1 MATLREWIVRASGA
15 LGRRRGD
22 ADLEEELRSHAEL
35 AAGASRNA
43 RGIAHAMDALR
54 DQRGLPWLD
63 DFVRDFRHAL
73 RLLRSDPVFTAV
85 AIVSLAL
92 GIGATSAIF
101 SLADILVLRPL
112 PIPSP
117 GAVMTVTAEG
127 SEEEIGGFVSY
138 PNYRDVREQAQSF
151 DGLLAYKI
159 STLAFARVPN
169 AAREMRMGM
178 LVSDNFFD
186 ALGVAPLHGRSF
198 SRDETAVPG
207 RDAVVVL
214 SDDFWKSAFGA
225 NPSTLGSVIWLNGID
240 FHVIGIAP
248 ASFTGPEPPLR
259 PAFYVPTAMASRLDQ
274 KRANV
279 LENRGA
285 RAFHVKGRLRSGVSR
300 RTAQAELTT
309 IWDALARQYPDSNA
323 HRTIAVRTELEQRIR
338 SDPWDAI
345 TVGLLGGLAALVL
358 IIACAN
364 VANLMLS
371 RVRTRSREMAIRLAL
386 GVSRARLFRQL
397 LTEGLL
403 LSLLGGAAGL
413 GVAYAGIRFL
423 QTIPA
428 GDQIVI
434 APQLDERV
442 VIFTLLAAMATAAV
456 FAIAPA
462 RQSVRTNLVPAL
474 KTSEVTETKGPR
486 TIGRHVLVVAQVA
499 AAMVV
504 LLATGMML
512 DGFRKALVLDPGFR
526 IDHLMMMS
534 LDPSLVRYMPQQ
546 TRAFYRE
553 LVDRARALPGVR
565 SVALTSAVPF
575 SVAEQE
581 ADEIVPE
588 GYQLPRRQASESTF
602 AAVVDERYFD
612 TMQVKVIR
620 GRPFSEADTTASR
633 AVAIVN
639 EQFANRY
646 WPNQDPIGKRIR
658 LPNKRDAGSASPS
671 GERSSPPGEW
681 LEVVGVTR
689 TGKYLWIA
697 EAPMPFLYLPFA
709 QQDRAR
715 MSLLVESTSADAS
728 GLASPLRELVASI
741 DVTQPIA
748 NAQTFAQLYRQR
760 AVAVPTI
767 IMQTVGAIGV
777 LGLTLALIGVYGLVA
792 YSVTRRTREIGIRM
806 AIGAAKSD
814 VLAMVIRQGLI
825 LSVSGIAVGGVA
837 SVVVARALS
846 AALVGIGRPS
856 PITYVIVPV
865 LLAGMT
871 TAATYFPA
879 RRASLVDPLVA
890 LRYE

>member
-1 MATLREWIVRASGA
+1 MATLRESIVRAFGA

-22 ADLEEELRSHAEL
+22 ADLEEELRSHVEL
-35 AAGASRNA
+35 ATGASRNA
-43 RGIAHAMDALR
+43 RGVAHAMDALR

-85 AIVSLAL
+85 AVVSLAL

-101 SLADILVLRPL
+101 SLADILILRPL
-112 PIPSP
+112 PIPNP

-127 SEEEIGGFVSY
+127 SEEDIGGFVSY
-138 PNYRDVREQAQSF
+138 PNYRDLREQARSF
-151 DGLLAYKI
+151 DGLLAYNI
-159 STLAFARVPN
+159 STLAFARAPN

-186 ALGVAPLHGRSF
+186 ALGVAPPRGRSF
-198 SRDETAVPG
+198 ARDETAVPG

-214 SDDFWKSAFGA
+214 SDDFWRSAFGA

-309 IWDALARQYPDSNA
+309 TWDSLARQYPDSNA

-345 TVGLLGGLAALVL
+345 TVGLMGGLAALLL

-371 RVRTRSREMAIRLAL
+371 RVRNRSREMAIRLAL
-386 GVSRARLFRQL
+386 GVSRPRLVRQL

-428 GDQIVI
+428 GDQIAI

-442 VIFTLLAAMATAAV
+442 VIFTLLAAMATAAM

-474 KTSEVTETKGPR
+474 KTSEVSETKGPR
-486 TIGRHVLVVAQVA
+486 TIGRNVLVVAQVA

-504 LLATGMML
+504 LLAAGMML

-534 LDPSLVRYMPQQ
+534 LDPSLVRYTPQQ
-546 TRAFYRE
+546 TRTFYGE

-581 ADEIVPE
+581 VDEIVPE
-588 GYQLPRRQASESTF
+588 GYQLPRGQASESTF
-602 AAVVDERYFD
+602 TAVVDERYFD
-612 TMQVKVIR
+612 TMQVRVIR
-620 GRPFSEADTTASR
+620 GRPFTDADTAASR

-658 LPNKRDAGSASPS
+658 LPNKRQPGSASLS
-671 GERSSPPGEW
+671 GER
-681 LEVVGVTR
+681 LEIVGVTR

-709 QQDRAR
+709 QQDRTR

-728 GLASPLRELVASI
+728 GLAAPLRELVASI
-741 DVTQPIA
+741 DVAQPIA

-767 IMQTVGAIGV
+767 IMQTVGTIGV

-814 VLAMVIRQGLI
+814 VLAMVLRQGLI

-846 AALVGIGRPS
+846 AALVGIGRPN
-856 PITYVIVPV
+856 PITYIIVPL

-871 TAATYFPA
+871 TAASYFPA

>member
-1 MATLREWIVRASGA
+1 MATLRESIVRAFGA

-22 ADLEEELRSHAEL
+22 ADLEEELRSHVEL
-35 AAGASRNA
+35 ATGASRNA
-43 RGIAHAMDALR
+43 RGVAHAMDALR

-85 AIVSLAL
+85 AVVSLAL

-101 SLADILVLRPL
+101 SLADILILRPL
-112 PIPSP
+112 PIPNP

-127 SEEEIGGFVSY
+127 SEEDIGGFVSY
-138 PNYRDVREQAQSF
+138 PNYRDLREQARSF
-151 DGLLAYKI
+151 DGLLAYNI
-159 STLAFARVPN
+159 STLAFARGPS

-186 ALGVAPLHGRSF
+186 ALGVAPPRGRSF
-198 SRDETAVPG
+198 ARDETAVPG

-214 SDDFWKSAFGA
+214 SDDFWRSAFGA

-309 IWDALARQYPDSNA
+309 TWDSLARQYPDSNA

-345 TVGLLGGLAALVL
+345 TVGLMGGLAALLL

-371 RVRTRSREMAIRLAL
+371 RVRNRSREMAIRLAL
-386 GVSRARLFRQL
+386 GVSRPRLVRQL

-428 GDQIVI
+428 GDQIAI

-474 KTSEVTETKGPR
+474 KTSEVSETKGPR
-486 TIGRHVLVVAQVA
+486 TIGRNVLVVAQVA

-504 LLATGMML
+504 LLAAGMML

-534 LDPSLVRYMPQQ
+534 LDPSLVRYTPQQ
-546 TRAFYRE
+546 TRTFYGE

-581 ADEIVPE
+581 VDEIVPE
-588 GYQLPRRQASESTF
+588 GYQLPRGQASESTF
-602 AAVVDERYFD
+602 TAVVDERYFD

-620 GRPFSEADTTASR
+620 GRPFTDTDTAASR

-658 LPNKRDAGSASPS
+658 LPNKRQPGSASLS
-671 GERSSPPGEW
+671 GER
-681 LEVVGVTR
+681 LEIVGVTR

-709 QQDRAR
+709 QQDRTR

-728 GLASPLRELVASI
+728 GLAAPLRELVASI
-741 DVTQPIA
+741 DVAQPIA

-767 IMQTVGAIGV
+767 IMQTVGTIGV

-814 VLAMVIRQGLI
+814 VLAMVLRQGLI

-846 AALVGIGRPS
+846 AALVGIGRPN
-856 PITYVIVPV
+856 PITYVIVPL

-871 TAATYFPA
+871 TAASYFPA

>member
-1 MATLREWIVRASGA
+1 MATLRESIVRAFGA

-22 ADLEEELRSHAEL
+22 ADLEEELRSHVEL
-35 AAGASRNA
+35 ATGASRNA
-43 RGIAHAMDALR
+43 RGVAHAMDALR

-85 AIVSLAL
+85 AVVSLAL

-101 SLADILVLRPL
+101 SLADILILRPL
-112 PIPSP
+112 PIPNP

-127 SEEEIGGFVSY
+127 SEEDIGGFVSY
-138 PNYRDVREQAQSF
+138 PNYRDLREQARSF
-151 DGLLAYKI
+151 DGLLAYNI
-159 STLAFARVPN
+159 STLAFARAPN

-186 ALGVAPLHGRSF
+186 ALGVAPPRGRSF
-198 SRDETAVPG
+198 ARDETAVPG

-214 SDDFWKSAFGA
+214 SDDFWRSAFGA

-259 PAFYVPTAMASRLDQ
+259 PAFYVPTAMASHLDQ

-309 IWDALARQYPDSNA
+309 TWDSLARQYPDSNA

-345 TVGLLGGLAALVL
+345 TVGLMGGLAALLL

-371 RVRTRSREMAIRLAL
+371 RVRNRSREMAIRLAL
-386 GVSRARLFRQL
+386 GVSRPRLVRQL

-428 GDQIVI
+428 GDQIAI

-474 KTSEVTETKGPR
+474 KTSEVSETKGPR
-486 TIGRHVLVVAQVA
+486 TIGRNVLVVAQVA

-504 LLATGMML
+504 LLAAGMML

-534 LDPSLVRYMPQQ
+534 LDPSLVRYTPQQ
-546 TRAFYRE
+546 TRTFYGE

-581 ADEIVPE
+581 VDEIVPE
-588 GYQLPRRQASESTF
+588 GYQLPRGQASESTF
-602 AAVVDERYFD
+602 TAVVDERYFD
-612 TMQVKVIR
+612 TMQVRVIR
-620 GRPFSEADTTASR
+620 GRPFTDADTAASR

-646 WPNQDPIGKRIR
+646 WPNQDPIGKHIR
-658 LPNKRDAGSASPS
+658 LPNKRQPGSASLS
-671 GERSSPPGEW
+671 GER
-681 LEVVGVTR
+681 LEIVGVTR

-709 QQDRAR
+709 QQDRTR

-728 GLASPLRELVASI
+728 GLAAPLRELVASI
-741 DVTQPIA
+741 DVAQPIA

-767 IMQTVGAIGV
+767 IMQTVGTIGV

-814 VLAMVIRQGLI
+814 VLAMVLRQGLI

-846 AALVGIGRPS
+846 AALVGIGRPN
-856 PITYVIVPV
+856 PITYIIVPL

-871 TAATYFPA
+871 TAASYFPA

>member
-1 MATLREWIVRASGA
+1 MATLRESIVRAFGA

-22 ADLEEELRSHAEL
+22 ADLEEELRSHVEL
-35 AAGASRNA
+35 ATGASRNA
-43 RGIAHAMDALR
+43 RGVAHAMDALR

-85 AIVSLAL
+85 AVVSLAL

-101 SLADILVLRPL
+101 SLADILILRPL
-112 PIPSP
+112 PIPNP

-127 SEEEIGGFVSY
+127 SEEDIGGFVSY
-138 PNYRDVREQAQSF
+138 PNYRDLREQARSF
-151 DGLLAYKI
+151 DGLLAYNI
-159 STLAFARVPN
+159 STLAFARAPN

-186 ALGVAPLHGRSF
+186 ALGVAPPRGRSF
-198 SRDETAVPG
+198 ARDETAVPG

-214 SDDFWKSAFGA
+214 SDDFWRSAFGA

-309 IWDALARQYPDSNA
+309 TWDSLARQYPDSNA

-345 TVGLLGGLAALVL
+345 TVGLMGGLAALLL

-371 RVRTRSREMAIRLAL
+371 RVRNRSREMAIRLAL
-386 GVSRARLFRQL
+386 GVSRPRLVRQL

-428 GDQIVI
+428 GDQIAI

-474 KTSEVTETKGPR
+474 KTSEVSETKGPR
-486 TIGRHVLVVAQVA
+486 TIGRNVLVVAQVA

-504 LLATGMML
+504 LLAAGMML

-534 LDPSLVRYMPQQ
+534 LDPSLVRYTPQQ
-546 TRAFYRE
+546 TRTFYGE

-581 ADEIVPE
+581 VDEIVPE
-588 GYQLPRRQASESTF
+588 GYQLPRGQASESTF
-602 AAVVDERYFD
+602 TAVVDERYFD
-612 TMQVKVIR
+612 TMQVKVVR
-620 GRPFSEADTTASR
+620 GRPFTDADTAASR

-658 LPNKRDAGSASPS
+658 LPNKRQPGSASLS
-671 GERSSPPGEW
+671 GER
-681 LEVVGVTR
+681 LEIVGVTR

-709 QQDRAR
+709 QQDRTR

-728 GLASPLRELVASI
+728 GLAAPLRELVASI
-741 DVTQPIA
+741 DVAQPIA

-767 IMQTVGAIGV
+767 IMQTVGTIGV

-814 VLAMVIRQGLI
+814 VLAMVLRQGLI

-846 AALVGIGRPS
+846 AALVGIGRPN
-856 PITYVIVPV
+856 PITYIIVPL

-871 TAATYFPA
+871 TAASYFPA

>member
-1 MATLREWIVRASGA
+1 MATLREWIVRAFGA

-22 ADLEEELRSHAEL
+22 ADLEEELRSHVEL
-35 AAGASRNA
+35 ATGASRRA
-43 RGIAHAMDALR
+43 RGVAHAMDALR

-63 DFVRDFRHAL
+63 DFLRDFRHAL

-92 GIGATSAIF
+92 GIGAASAIF
-101 SLADILVLRPL
+101 GLADILILRPL
-112 PIPSP
+112 PILNP

-127 SEEEIGGFVSY
+127 SEEDIGGFVSH
-138 PNYRDVREQAQSF
+138 PNYRDLREQTRSF
-151 DGLLAYKI
+151 DGLLAYNI
-159 STLAFARVPN
+159 STLAFARAPN

-186 ALGVAPLHGRSF
+186 ALGVAPSRGRSF
-198 SRDETAVPG
+198 LRDETAVPG

-214 SDDFWKSAFGA
+214 SDDFWRSAFGA
-225 NPSTLGSVIWLNGID
+225 SPSTLGSIIWLNGID

-274 KRANV
+274 TRANV

-345 TVGLLGGLAALVL
+345 TIGLMGGLAALVL
-358 IIACAN
+358 VIACAN

-386 GVSRARLFRQL
+386 GVSRPRLVRQL

-428 GDQIVI
+428 GDQIAI

-442 VIFTLLAAMATAAV
+442 VIFTLLAAMATAVV
-456 FAIAPA
+456 FAVAPA

-474 KTSEVTETKGPR
+474 KTSELSETKGPCA
-486 TIGRHVLVVAQVA
+486 IGRHVLVVAQVA

-504 LLATGMML
+504 LLAAGMML

-534 LDPSLVRYMPQQ
+534 LDPSLVRYTPQQ
-546 TRAFYRE
+546 TRTFYRE
-553 LVDRARALPGVR
+553 LVDGARALPGVR

-575 SVAEQE
+575 SIGEQE
-581 ADEIVPE
+581 VDEIVPE
-588 GYQLPRRQASESTF
+588 GYQLPRGQTSESTF
-602 AAVVDERYFD
+602 TAVVDERYFD

-620 GRPFSEADTTASR
+620 GRPFTDADTAGSR

-658 LPNKRDAGSASPS
+658 LPNRRQPGSASLS
-671 GERSSPPGEW
+671 GERPEI
-681 LEVVGVTR
+681 VGVTR

-709 QQDRAR
+709 QQDRTR

-728 GLASPLRELVASI
+728 GLASPLHALVASI

-748 NAQTFAQLYRQR
+748 NAQTFAALYRQR

-767 IMQTVGAIGV
+767 IMQTVVTIGV

-814 VLAMVIRQGLI
+814 VLAMVLREGLV
-825 LSVSGIAVGGVA
+825 LSVSGIAIGGVA

-846 AALVGIGRPS
+846 AALVGIGRPN
-856 PITYVIVPV
+856 PITYLIVPL
-865 LLAGMT
+865 LLAAMT

>member
-1 MATLREWIVRASGA
+1 MATLRESIVRAFGA

-22 ADLEEELRSHAEL
+22 ADLEEELRSHVEL
-35 AAGASRNA
+35 ATGASRNA
-43 RGIAHAMDALR
+43 RGVAHAMDALR

-85 AIVSLAL
+85 AVVSLAL

-101 SLADILVLRPL
+101 SLADILILRPL
-112 PIPSP
+112 PIPNP

-127 SEEEIGGFVSY
+127 SEEDIGGFVSY
-138 PNYRDVREQAQSF
+138 PNYRDLREQARSF
-151 DGLLAYKI
+151 DGLLAYNI
-159 STLAFARVPN
+159 STLAFARAPN

-186 ALGVAPLHGRSF
+186 ALGVAPPRGRSF

-214 SDDFWKSAFGA
+214 SDDFWRSAFGA

-309 IWDALARQYPDSNA
+309 TWDSLARQYPDSNA

-345 TVGLLGGLAALVL
+345 TVGLMGGLAALLL

-371 RVRTRSREMAIRLAL
+371 RVRNRSREMAIRLAL
-386 GVSRARLFRQL
+386 GVSRPRLVRQL

-428 GDQIVI
+428 GDQIAI

-474 KTSEVTETKGPR
+474 KTSEVSETKGPR
-486 TIGRHVLVVAQVA
+486 TIGRNVLVVAQVA

-504 LLATGMML
+504 LLAAGMML

-534 LDPSLVRYMPQQ
+534 LDPSLVRYTPQQ
-546 TRAFYRE
+546 TRTFYGE

-581 ADEIVPE
+581 VDEIVPE
-588 GYQLPRRQASESTF
+588 GYQLPRGQASESTF
-602 AAVVDERYFD
+602 TAVVDERYFD
-612 TMQVKVIR
+612 TMQVRVIR
-620 GRPFSEADTTASR
+620 GRPFTDADTAASR

-658 LPNKRDAGSASPS
+658 LPNKRQPGSASLS
-671 GERSSPPGEW
+671 GER
-681 LEVVGVTR
+681 LEIVGVTR

-709 QQDRAR
+709 QQDRTR

-728 GLASPLRELVASI
+728 GLAAPLRELVASI
-741 DVTQPIA
+741 DVAQPIA

-767 IMQTVGAIGV
+767 IMQTVGTIGV

-814 VLAMVIRQGLI
+814 VLAMVLRQGLI

-846 AALVGIGRPS
+846 AALVGIGRPN
-856 PITYVIVPV
+856 PITYIIVPL

-871 TAATYFPA
+871 TAASYVPA

>member
-1 MATLREWIVRASGA
+1 MLMATLRESIVRAFGA

-22 ADLEEELRSHAEL
+22 ADLEEELRSHVEL
-35 AAGASRNA
+35 ATGASRNA
-43 RGIAHAMDALR
+43 RGVAHAMDALR

-85 AIVSLAL
+85 AVVSLAL

-101 SLADILVLRPL
+101 SLADILILRPL
-112 PIPSP
+112 PIPNP

-127 SEEEIGGFVSY
+127 SEEDIGGFVSY
-138 PNYRDVREQAQSF
+138 PNYRDLREQARSF
-151 DGLLAYKI
+151 DGLLAYNI
-159 STLAFARVPN
+159 STLAFARAPN

-186 ALGVAPLHGRSF
+186 ALGVAPPRGRSF

-214 SDDFWKSAFGA
+214 SDDFWRSAFGA

-309 IWDALARQYPDSNA
+309 TWDSLARQYPDSNA

-345 TVGLLGGLAALVL
+345 TVGLMGGLAALLL

-371 RVRTRSREMAIRLAL
+371 RVRNRSREMAIRLAL
-386 GVSRARLFRQL
+386 GVSRPRLVRQL

-428 GDQIVI
+428 GDQIAI

-474 KTSEVTETKGPR
+474 KTSEVSETKGPR
-486 TIGRHVLVVAQVA
+486 TIGRNVLVVAQVA

-504 LLATGMML
+504 LLAAGMML

-534 LDPSLVRYMPQQ
+534 LDPSLVRYTPQQ
-546 TRAFYRE
+546 TRTFYGE

-581 ADEIVPE
+581 VDEIVPE
-588 GYQLPRRQASESTF
+588 GYQLPRGQASESTF
-602 AAVVDERYFD
+602 TAVVDERYFD
-612 TMQVKVIR
+612 TMQVRVIR
-620 GRPFSEADTTASR
+620 GRPFTDADTAASR

-658 LPNKRDAGSASPS
+658 LPNKRQPGSASLS
-671 GERSSPPGEW
+671 GER
-681 LEVVGVTR
+681 LEIVGVTR

-709 QQDRAR
+709 QQDRTR

-728 GLASPLRELVASI
+728 GLAAPLRELVASI
-741 DVTQPIA
+741 DVAQPIA

-767 IMQTVGAIGV
+767 IMQTVGTIGV

-814 VLAMVIRQGLI
+814 VLAMVLRQGLI

-846 AALVGIGRPS
+846 AALVGIGRPN
-856 PITYVIVPV
+856 PITYIIVPL

-871 TAATYFPA
+871 TAASYVPA

>member
-1 MATLREWIVRASGA
+1 MATLRESIVRAFGA

-22 ADLEEELRSHAEL
+22 ADLEEELRSHVEL
-35 AAGASRNA
+35 ATGASRNA
-43 RGIAHAMDALR
+43 RGVAHAMDALR

-85 AIVSLAL
+85 AVVSLAL

-101 SLADILVLRPL
+101 SLADILILRPL
-112 PIPSP
+112 PIPNP

-127 SEEEIGGFVSY
+127 SEEDIGGFVSY
-138 PNYRDVREQAQSF
+138 PNYRDLREQARSF
-151 DGLLAYKI
+151 DGLLAYNI
-159 STLAFARVPN
+159 STLAFARAPN

-186 ALGVAPLHGRSF
+186 ALGVAPPRDRSF
-198 SRDETAVPG
+198 ARDETAVPG

-214 SDDFWKSAFGA
+214 SDDFWRSAFGA

-309 IWDALARQYPDSNA
+309 TWDSLARQYPDSNA

-345 TVGLLGGLAALVL
+345 TVGLMGGLAALLL

-371 RVRTRSREMAIRLAL
+371 RVRNRSREMAIRLAL
-386 GVSRARLFRQL
+386 GVSRPRLVRQL

-428 GDQIVI
+428 GDQIAI

-474 KTSEVTETKGPR
+474 KTSEVSETKGPR
-486 TIGRHVLVVAQVA
+486 TIGRNVLVVAQVA

-504 LLATGMML
+504 LLAAGMML

-534 LDPSLVRYMPQQ
+534 LDPSLVRYTPQQ
-546 TRAFYRE
+546 TRTFYGE

-581 ADEIVPE
+581 VDEIVPE
-588 GYQLPRRQASESTF
+588 GYQLPRGQASESTF
-602 AAVVDERYFD
+602 TAVVDERYFD

-620 GRPFSEADTTASR
+620 GRPFTDTDTAASR

-658 LPNKRDAGSASPS
+658 LPNKRQPGSASLS
-671 GERSSPPGEW
+671 GER
-681 LEVVGVTR
+681 LEIVGVTR

-709 QQDRAR
+709 QQDRTR

-728 GLASPLRELVASI
+728 GLAAPLRELVASI
-741 DVTQPIA
+741 DVAQPIA

-767 IMQTVGAIGV
+767 IMQTVGTIGV

-814 VLAMVIRQGLI
+814 VLAMVLRQGLI

-846 AALVGIGRPS
+846 AALVGIGRPN
-856 PITYVIVPV
+856 PITYIIVPL

-871 TAATYFPA
+871 TAASYVPA

>member
-1 MATLREWIVRASGA
+1 MATLREWIVRAFGV

-22 ADLEEELRSHAEL
+22 ADLEEELRSHVEL
-35 AAGASRNA
+35 ATGASRNA
-43 RGIAHAMDALR
+43 RGVAHAMDALR

-85 AIVSLAL
+85 AVVSLAL

-101 SLADILVLRPL
+101 SLADILILRPL
-112 PIPSP
+112 PIPNP

-127 SEEEIGGFVSY
+127 SEEDIGGFVSY
-138 PNYRDVREQAQSF
+138 PNYRDLREQARSF
-151 DGLLAYKI
+151 DGLLAYNI
-159 STLAFARVPN
+159 STLAFARAPN

-186 ALGVAPLHGRSF
+186 ALGVAPPRGRSF
-198 SRDETAVPG
+198 ARDETAVPG

-214 SDDFWKSAFGA
+214 SDDFWRSAFGA

-309 IWDALARQYPDSNA
+309 TWDSLARQYPDSNA

-345 TVGLLGGLAALVL
+345 TVGLMGGLAALLL

-371 RVRTRSREMAIRLAL
+371 RVRNRSREMAIRLAL
-386 GVSRARLFRQL
+386 GVSRPRLVRQL

-428 GDQIVI
+428 GDQIAI
-434 APQLDERV
+434 APQLDDRV

-474 KTSEVTETKGPR
+474 KTSEVSETKGPR
-486 TIGRHVLVVAQVA
+486 TIGRNVLVVAQVA

-504 LLATGMML
+504 LLAAGMML

-534 LDPSLVRYMPQQ
+534 LDPSLVRYTPQQ
-546 TRAFYRE
+546 TRTFYGE

-581 ADEIVPE
+581 VDEIVPE
-588 GYQLPRRQASESTF
+588 GYQLPRGQASESTF
-602 AAVVDERYFD
+602 TAVVDERYFD

-620 GRPFSEADTTASR
+620 GRPFTDADTAGSR

-646 WPNQDPIGKRIR
+646 WPNQDPIGKHIR
-658 LPNKRDAGSASPS
+658 LPNKRQPGSASLS
-671 GERSSPPGEW
+671 GER
-681 LEVVGVTR
+681 LEIVGVTR

-709 QQDRAR
+709 QQDRTR

-728 GLASPLRELVASI
+728 GLAAPLRELVASI
-741 DVTQPIA
+741 DVAQPIA

-767 IMQTVGAIGV
+767 IMQTVGTIGV

-814 VLAMVIRQGLI
+814 VLAMVLRQGLI

-846 AALVGIGRPS
+846 AALVGIGRPN
-856 PITYVIVPV
+856 PITYVIVPL

-871 TAATYFPA
+871 TAASYFPA